1 MHSRWRFL
9 IRYVNT
15 CLYVRKSECC
25 EYCPTFFA
33 DVGHHNPTLA
43 LRLVVIV
50 LGTVDV
56 TLLLVPLAFL
66 PEMWT
71 NSTYIATVVI

>member
-1 MHSRWRFL
+1 M
-9 IRYVNT
+9 
-15 CLYVRKSECC
+15 KCC
-25 EYCPTFFA
+25 EHYRTFLA

-43 LRLVVIV
+43 LSLVVTV

-56 TLLLVPLAFL
+56 TLLPVPLGFL

-71 NSTYIATVVI
+71 NSTLIPYIATVVI